1 MVFGCTIL
9 DHNDTGCPLWLYQN
23 EYKHIRY
30 KNGLTICRRP
40 LKNLSMMHI
49 LRDSVTQCT
58 MRAEATIMASQ
69 ILY

>member
-1 MVFGCTIL
+1 M
-9 DHNDTGCPLWLYQN
+9 QA
-23 EYKHIRY
+23 
-30 KNGLTICRRP
+30 P

-49 LRDSVTQCT
+49 LRDSVTQCA